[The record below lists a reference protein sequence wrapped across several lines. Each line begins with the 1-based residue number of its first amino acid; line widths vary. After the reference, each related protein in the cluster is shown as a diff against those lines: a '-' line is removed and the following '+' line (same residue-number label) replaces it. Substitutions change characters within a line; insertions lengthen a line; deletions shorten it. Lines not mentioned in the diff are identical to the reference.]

1 MKDIDFIQDPNLL
14 PKEQHDVVWFNKDG
28 KEVANDNEIVFA
40 KILLQD
46 KVDYYYVRMQD
57 DGMICDPLR
66 SRIRSKITETVKMK
80 KVSKAIFDFYVMYL
94 TTKNNIYMIRAQR
107 GFING

>member
-14 PKEQHDVVWFNKDG
+14 PQEQNDTIWFNKDG

-46 KVDYYYVRMQD
+46 KVCLLYTSDAAD
-57 DGMICDPLR
+57 
-66 SRIRSKITETVKMK
+66 E
-80 KVSKAIFDFYVMYL
+80 
-94 TTKNNIYMIRAQR
+94 
-107 GFING
+107 